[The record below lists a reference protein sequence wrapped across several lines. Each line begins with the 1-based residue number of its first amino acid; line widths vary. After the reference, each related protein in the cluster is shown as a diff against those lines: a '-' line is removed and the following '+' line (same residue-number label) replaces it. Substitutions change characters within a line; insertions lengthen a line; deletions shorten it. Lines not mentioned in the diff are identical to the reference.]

1 MHIIYSWHSCDSF
14 TRIQSSKSTLHAD
27 EAAST
32 SHPWDLW
39 PSFIIQQATLTVEL
53 SRFIFPAPC
62 SNRLMPGMRSAP
74 STRACFMLAGFKMPP
89 LLCHLQQ
96 VFPLPLIPSGPRNAS
111 IEAGAWA
118 CCLPEL

>member
-14 TRIQSSKSTLHAD
+14 TRILSSKSILHAD

-32 SHPWDLW
+32 SHAWDLW
-39 PSFIIQQATLTVEL
+39 PSVIIQQATLTVEL

-74 STRACFMLAGFKMPP
+74 STRACFMLAGFRMPP

-96 VFPLPLIPSGPRNAS
+96 VFPLHLIPSDPCKAGT
-111 IEAGAWA
+111 EAGVCA
-118 CCLPEL
+118 CRLPEL